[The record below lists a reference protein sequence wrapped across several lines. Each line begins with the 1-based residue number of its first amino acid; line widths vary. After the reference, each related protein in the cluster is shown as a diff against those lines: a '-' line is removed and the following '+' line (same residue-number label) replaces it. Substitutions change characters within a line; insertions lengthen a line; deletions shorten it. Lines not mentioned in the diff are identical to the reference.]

1 MPRWLW
7 LWAHQLRHY
16 EHFVPLL
23 VFQGPLPLL
32 ALFRC
37 RERDCWLLLLTAVM
51 LRRWFFDIFVLWLIP
66 KSRRE
71 ILFTVLL
78 SWGVGIWRWYYLPVS
93 FAQVGLWADWWIYLP
108 ILLVLLTRSSQ
119 TKQRQE
125 AI

>member
-1 MPRWLW
+1 MWTSKKPPQNDDFYR
-7 LWAHQLRHY
+7 
-16 EHFVPLL
+16 F
-23 VFQGPLPLL
+23 
-32 ALFRC
+32 LFR
-37 RERDCWLLLLTAVM
+37 A
-51 LRRWFFDIFVLWLIP
+51 
-66 KSRRE
+66 